1 MLKTSDLFIF
11 CVPEVLTAVF
21 LCGLIL
27 SEKGGAPPS
36 GGRAL
41 SGVRENAE
49 KGNPMS
55 IENSVVFFPC
65 KDIKET
71 SKFYQEVV
79 GLQLVQVQDAGNE
92 CHIFDTGYGYIGFC
106 HYPDG
111 RPIPSGPVGMCIS
124 FNCRDEAD
132 VDARYEILKERGADI
147 ICPPMKQP
155 NFPVYAC
162 FIRDPNDYKVE
173 FQRILLPDQELTG
186 GRK

>member
-1 MLKTSDLFIF
+1 
-11 CVPEVLTAVF
+11 
-21 LCGLIL
+21 
-27 SEKGGAPPS
+27 
-36 GGRAL
+36 
-41 SGVRENAE
+41 
-49 KGNPMS
+49 
-55 IENSVVFFPC
+55 
-65 KDIKET
+65 
-71 SKFYQEVV
+71 
-79 GLQLVQVQDAGNE
+79 
-92 CHIFDTGYGYIGFC
+92 
-106 HYPDG
+106 
-111 RPIPSGPVGMCIS
+111 MCIS